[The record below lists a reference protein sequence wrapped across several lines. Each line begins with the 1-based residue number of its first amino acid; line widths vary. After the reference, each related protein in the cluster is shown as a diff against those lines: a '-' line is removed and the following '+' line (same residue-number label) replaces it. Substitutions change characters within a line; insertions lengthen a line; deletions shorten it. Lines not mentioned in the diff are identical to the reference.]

1 MLIEEKEMTW
11 FLQSIDFY
19 LWDIIKDGPNIPTKV
34 ENVVFVPKPRK
45 ELDELDKRKNQLH
58 AKVVYFLY
66 YVIDRNEYNRIY

>member
-1 MLIEEKEMTW
+1 MTW
-11 FLQSIDFY
+11 FLQSTDFY
-19 LWDIIKDGPNIPTKV
+19 LWDIIENGPNIPTKV

-45 ELDELDKRKNQLH
+45 ELDELDKRKDQLN

>member
-1 MLIEEKEMTW
+1 MTW
-11 FLQSIDFY
+11 FLQSTDFY
-19 LWDIIKDGPNIPTKV
+19 LWDIIENGPNIPTKV

-45 ELDELDKRKNQLH
+45 ELDELDKRKNQLN